1 MEKRTKTQ
9 LSIAA
14 LIYWMTNAVI
24 FGIGIII
31 VLSVPGLQENAA
43 KLIPLVVV
51 ASFVLAVP
59 VAWLIAP
66 RLRARYQRKQEQAR
80 LQEQPIQGSR
90 L

>member
-14 LIYWMTNAVI
+14 LIYWMTNAVF

-31 VLSVPGLQENAA
+31 VLTVPGLRENAA
-43 KLIPLVVV
+43 TLIPLVVV
-51 ASFVLAVP
+51 ASFILAVP

-66 RLRARYQRKQEQAR
+66 RLRARYQRKQEAR
-80 LQEQPIQGSR
+80 R